1 MQFQKAA
8 SHPGTLW
15 HIRAMEQVFGTP
27 PGTRA
32 STGMVEE
39 LAAAIAGEIGS
50 GMAPPGTHLPAQSLA
65 DRFGVSRFPVSQA
78 LRLLAERGVLRAEP
92 RRGFFVAEAGQGRA
106 EAMAGR
112 GDRLSQ
118 AYFAMAEDRVAGRLP
133 DSISEAAL
141 RERYGIS
148 KGQLAQLLDRIA
160 AEGWAERRPGYGWR
174 FSSVLTTPDA
184 LEQTYRLRLAIEPAA
199 LLEPG
204 YRLDPEL
211 AAQCR
216 AVEEH
221 MLAGGIEAA
230 SADALYERGVR
241 YHEAVV
247 GASGNPFMLDALRR
261 VNRIR
266 RLLVYRSL
274 TDRGRFYRQAREHL
288 AMLDLLQAGRNAE
301 AAEAMRAHL
310 SEVVTSLRRMRG
322 LLEAGDGAAGGPP
335 PKR

>member
-1 MQFQKAA
+1 MQSRKSA
-8 SHPGTLW
+8 SHPHALW
-15 HIRAMEQVFGTP
+15 HTRAMEQVFGTP
-27 PGTRA
+27 PGARA
-32 STGMVEE
+32 PRGMVEE

-92 RRGFFVAEAGQGRA
+92 RRGFFVAEAGPDRA
-106 EAMAGR
+106 GAMAGR
-112 GDRLSQ
+112 GDRDRLSQ
-118 AYFAMAEDRVAGRLP
+118 VYFAMAEDRVAGRLP

-141 RERYGIS
+141 RERYGVS

-204 YRLDPEL
+204 YRLDPET

-221 MLAGGIEAA
+221 MLAGGIETA

-274 TDRGRFYRQAREHL
+274 TDRERFYRQAREHL

-322 LLEAGDGAAGGPP
+322 LLEA
-335 PKR
+335 R